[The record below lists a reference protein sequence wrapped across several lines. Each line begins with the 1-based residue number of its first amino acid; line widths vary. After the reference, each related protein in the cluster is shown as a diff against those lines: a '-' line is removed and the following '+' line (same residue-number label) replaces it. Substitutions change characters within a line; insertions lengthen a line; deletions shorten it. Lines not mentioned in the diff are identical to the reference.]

1 MAGRMIT
8 GENPLAADHR
18 RMGAALAKLPYGGEQ
33 PIVPLIACPIAS
45 NNTPERKPRSSGFR
59 I

>member
-1 MAGRMIT
+1 M
-8 GENPLAADHR
+8 D
-18 RMGAALAKLPYGGEQ
+18 AALAKLPYGGEQ

>member
-1 MAGRMIT
+1 MAGRNDYGGIRS
-8 GENPLAADHR
+8 LRDHR

-45 NNTPERKPRSSGFR
+45 NNTPERKRRSSGFR